1 MPKHTVNSFV
11 AKIVVASIVISGGA
25 CRLEASAH
33 AQSTYYVSPTGSDAN
48 PGTVAEPFLT
58 IQKGV
63 SSVAPGDVIVVR
75 DGTYTPPPSA
85 GCNAGSGF
93 MVTIDRSGTPSS
105 PITLKAEHK
114 WGAILDAQSV
124 CGWGIYLGA
133 QQYWN
138 IEDFEVRN
146 AYWVGMAAYA
156 GASNHD
162 HG

>member
-1 MPKHTVNSFV
+1 
-11 AKIVVASIVISGGA
+11 
-25 CRLEASAH
+25 
-33 AQSTYYVSPTGSDAN
+33 
-48 PGTVAEPFLT
+48 
-58 IQKGV
+58 
-63 SSVAPGDVIVVR
+63 
-75 DGTYTPPPSA
+75 
-85 GCNAGSGF
+85 

-146 AYWVGMAAYA
+146 AYWVGMAAYS
-156 GASNHD
+156 GASNLTITGNKIHD
-162 HG
+162 IGRRSETSTNGIAGVYAAAGSDRITFDRNIFHTIGRTGGKSRRHSRSRSLSALHEYDHHQQYVP